1 MYGYIAMDRQSS
13 KPHISLSVEL
23 LYSLA
28 AAALGV
34 LAIAVSFIIDPRFF
48 YIDDKQAFFIPYM
61 TDIAAQLLQG
71 ELPFLSLSTVFGGNY
86 SIDWQHGLL
95 NPISLL
101 SYLLVHSTHNMQ
113 LAGAFLAAMYATI
126 LSVGI
131 YLLARSYSIAPKPA
145 LLFTLVIATN
155 NFLLYWAGS
164 SWHNH
169 LSGLTWFVWSWFFIQ
184 QCGNRTVYGPLGL
197 MISTY
202 LLLTSG
208 FVQAALA
215 ACMLMGVFLA
225 QALRDHNFLKLLDIL
240 SGGSIALLLA
250 LPSLL
255 PAFFTFS
262 YSARESSVSNNE
274 FLTPSIGDYLLG
286 GAAAYLSKIPSYSG
300 NWHTPIFY
308 LSWLFPP
315 LLFLINPANAYKLLI
330 KLAPILLLLIPL
342 LLLGTGAENLG
353 PIRYP
358 FRFIPFVHIAA
369 GIVLFSLLFESGPL
383 EITAKR
389 KRYAQS
395 IIVLMV
401 IAASLEKPSV
411 SGNLVAGILT
421 LIFLSLAIARYQ
433 QQGKNAFLCILFL
446 STILIFFVTHFWEPI
461 NLDIADWGG
470 PSQRD
475 PESLPSIKN
484 FHGYSLALGPITPH
498 TTSPSGPELPIA
510 ATGILKGTYTFN
522 GYTPFGHKAL
532 QQELC
537 IGERTQTD
545 CPEGVAKWTE
555 SDPQTSTSLLDLFK
569 ISQITAQY
577 GMWWDGI
584 APRLEATWHS
594 VKKGNEVEIFERNTP
609 ITLPGTLSWHPK
621 NIQLAAAKP
630 LRNQHE
636 SLTIEKNPDGGRLIF
651 ARLFWPGYKASFN
664 GEPLEVIAHRGF
676 LVAIDLPANA
686 TGQLKIWFRPP
697 GLFLGL
703 GAATAGLLL
712 LLLYLPTRS
721 KILYSTHNLLK
732 SLLEPHK

>member
-1 MYGYIAMDRQSS
+1 MDRQSS

-23 LYSLA
+23 LYSFA

-34 LAIAVSFIIDPRFF
+34 LAVAVSFIIDPRFF
-48 YIDDKQAFFIPYM
+48 YIDDKQTFFIPYM
-61 TDIAAQLLQG
+61 TDIATQLLQG

-86 SIDWQHGLL
+86 FIDWQHGLL

-101 SYLLVHSTHNMQ
+101 SYLLVHSTLNMQ
-113 LAGAFLAAMYATI
+113 LAGAYLAAMYAPI
-126 LSVGI
+126 LSIGI
-131 YLLARSYSIAPKPA
+131 YLLARSYSISPKPA
-145 LLFTLVIATN
+145 LLFTLAIATN

-169 LSGLTWFVWSWFFIQ
+169 LSGITWFVWSWFFIQ
-184 QCGNRTVYGPLGL
+184 RCGKRTVYASLGL
-197 MISTY
+197 LISTY

-208 FVQAALA
+208 FVQAAFA
-215 ACMLMGVFLA
+215 TCMLMGVFLV
-225 QALRDHNFLKLLDIL
+225 QALRNHNIAKLLDIL
-240 SGGSIALLLA
+240 FGGGIALLFA

-262 YSARESSVSNNE
+262 YTVRESSISNNG
-274 FLTPSIGDYLLG
+274 FLTPSIGDYLLSG
-286 GAAAYLSKIPSYSG
+286 VIAYLPKISYFNER
-300 NWHTPIFY
+300 NWHIPIFY
-308 LSWLFPP
+308 LTWIFPA
-315 LLFLINPANAYKLLI
+315 LLFFINFTRAQYLLKKLMPILFLLI
-330 KLAPILLLLIPL
+330 LF
-342 LLLGTGAENLG
+342 LLLGTGPENLG
-353 PIRYP
+353 PVRWP
-358 FRFIPFVHIAA
+358 FRFIPFIHITA
-369 GIVLFSLLFESGPL
+369 GIILFSLLFESGSL
-383 EITAKR
+383 EITPRR
-389 KRYAQS
+389 KIYAQS
-395 IIVLMV
+395 LIAFTII
-401 IAASLEKPSV
+401 ASILEKPSV
-411 SGNLVAGILT
+411 NGNFIAGTLT
-421 LIFLSLAIARYQ
+421 MALISISIDRYQ
-433 QQGKNAFLCILFL
+433 QRNKDAFLSILFL
-446 STILIFFVTHFWEPI
+446 GTILIFLATHLWRPI
-461 NLDIADWGG
+461 NPDLPDWGG
-470 PSQRD
+470 ATHRSSTVTTLD
-475 PESLPSIKN
+475 
-484 FHGYSLALGPITPH
+484 FHGYSLSLGPLLPH
-498 TTSPSGPELPIA
+498 SMSTEGPELPIA

-537 IGERTQTD
+537 ILERTQTD

-555 SDPQTSTSLLDLFK
+555 SDPQTSASLLDLFR

-584 APRLEATWHS
+584 APRLGATWHS

-664 GEPLEVIAHRGF
+664 GEPLNVIAHRGF

-686 TGQLKIWFRPP
+686 TGQLKIWFSPP
-697 GLFLGL
+697 GLLLGL
-703 GAATAGLLL
+703 GAAAAGLIL

-721 KILYSTHNLLK
+721 KILYSTPNLLK
-732 SLLEPHK
+732 KFTGAT